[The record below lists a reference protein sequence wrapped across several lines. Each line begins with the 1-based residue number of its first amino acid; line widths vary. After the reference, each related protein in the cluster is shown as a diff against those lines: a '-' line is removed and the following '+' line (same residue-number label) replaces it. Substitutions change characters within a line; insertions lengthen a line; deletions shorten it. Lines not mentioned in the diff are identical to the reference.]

1 MKNYVKAV
9 LYAYPTLKGIGAEY
23 QTHIQNKAVLSYR
36 SDLPALALVE
46 YLASEIVY
54 KRKLEWL
61 CLEIEKVLGKLS
73 LTERTLIA
81 VRYFGVGKRK
91 KPLSKATNELPS
103 RAECGSWSESRYFR
117 TQRKLYKKVEAMLRV
132 AGVTEE
138 VFDRDFAAL
147 DIFAGITRFVN
158 GEKDGEISKR
168 EREFLNMPNRLFR
181 TAGDGAV
188 LR

>member
-36 SDLPALALVE
+36 SNLPALELVE

-61 CLEIEKVLGKLS
+61 RLEIEKVLEKLS
-73 LTERTLIA
+73 VTERMLVA
-81 VRYFGVGKRK
+81 VRYFGLGKRK
-91 KPLSKATNELPS
+91 KPLSKATKELPS
-103 RAECGSWSESRYFR
+103 KAGYAAWSESRYFR
-117 TQRKLYKKVEAMLRV
+117 TQRKLYKKIEAMLCV